1 MLYLCLAKPLRVAV
15 MRAILEERGKEFT
28 LTPEQTELLREWIV
42 DMTTETHTHTE
53 LPGDKYVVVKNRQLH
68 VNESNLRDLFQRV
81 RENEVTDSD
90 LPGISD
96 LFGRVKPFRD
106 ALVVH
111 WLNTEVTLDDMVD
124 FVAKVHD
131 PEVEERMRYLTG
143 MFDGELTTDPAVLES
158 GFTLLDKLLMVA
170 EDDRTISEVYAT
182 KAYMFW
188 VIGEDDVA
196 LDNAVK
202 STNVNPEQTLG
213 RLVAMALGLGKRFKD
228 LKA

>member
-1 MLYLCLAKPLRVAV
+1 
-15 MRAILEERGKEFT
+15 
-28 LTPEQTELLREWIV
+28 
-42 DMTTETHTHTE
+42 MTTQVDKKTHKE
-53 LPGDKYVVVKNRQLH
+53 QALPGDKYIVVSNHQLH
-68 VNESNLRDLFQRV
+68 VNESNLLALFHRV
-81 RENEVTDSD
+81 RENKVTDED
-90 LPGISD
+90 LPGISN

-106 ALVVH
+106 ALVVY

-131 PEVEERMRYLTG
+131 PEVEERMRRLTG
-143 MFDGELTTDPAVLES
+143 MVDGELTTDPAVLES
-158 GFTLLDKLLMVA
+158 GFTVLDKLLTVA

-202 STNVNPEQTLG
+202 STSVNPEQTLG

>member
-1 MLYLCLAKPLRVAV
+1 
-15 MRAILEERGKEFT
+15 
-28 LTPEQTELLREWIV
+28 
-42 DMTTETHTHTE
+42 MTTETHTHME

-68 VNESNLRDLFQRV
+68 VNERNLRDLFRRV

-90 LPGISD
+90 LPGIAD

-106 ALVVH
+106 ALVVY

-131 PEVEERMRYLTG
+131 PEAEERLRRLTG
-143 MFDGELTTDPAVLES
+143 MVDGELTTDPAVLES

-188 VIGEDDVA
+188 VIGEDDFA

-202 STNVNPEQTLG
+202 STSVNPEQTLG
-213 RLVAMALGLGKRFKD
+213 QLVAMALGLDIRFKD
-228 LKA
+228 RKA

>member
-1 MLYLCLAKPLRVAV
+1 
-15 MRAILEERGKEFT
+15 
-28 LTPEQTELLREWIV
+28 
-42 DMTTETHTHTE
+42 MTTQVDKKTHKE
-53 LPGDKYVVVKNRQLH
+53 QALPGDKYIVVSNRQMH
-68 VNESNLRDLFQRV
+68 VDEDNLRDLFQRV

-90 LPGISD
+90 LPGIAD

-106 ALVVH
+106 ALVVY

-131 PEVEERMRYLTG
+131 PKVEERMRRLTG
-143 MFDGELTTDPAVLES
+143 MVDGELTTDPAVLES
-158 GFTLLDKLLMVA
+158 GFTLLDKLLTVA

-202 STNVNPEQTLG
+202 STSVNPEQTLG
-213 RLVAMALGLGKRFKD
+213 RLVAMALGLGKPFKD

>member
-1 MLYLCLAKPLRVAV
+1 
-15 MRAILEERGKEFT
+15 
-28 LTPEQTELLREWIV
+28 
-42 DMTTETHTHTE
+42 MTTQVDKKTRQEQDP
-53 LPGDKYVVVKNRQLH
+53 PGDKYIVVSNHQLH
-68 VNESNLRDLFQRV
+68 VDEDNLRDLFQRV
-81 RENEVTDSD
+81 RKNKVIDGD

-106 ALVVH
+106 ALVVF

-124 FVAKVHD
+124 FVAKVLN
-131 PEVEERMRYLTG
+131 PKVEERMCWLTG
-143 MFDGELTTDPAVLES
+143 MVDGELTTDPAVLES
-158 GFTLLDKLLMVA
+158 GFALLDKLLKVA

-202 STNVNPEQTLG
+202 STSVNPEQTLG
-213 RLVAMALGLGKRFKD
+213 RLVAMALGLGIRFKD
-228 LKA
+228 RKA

>member
-1 MLYLCLAKPLRVAV
+1 MFYLCLVKPLRAV
-15 MRAILEERGKEFT
+15 LRCAILEARGNHSS
-28 LTPEQTELLREWIV
+28 QTEPPRERIV
-42 DMTTETHTHTE
+42 DMTTETHAHME
-53 LPGDKYVVVKNRQLH
+53 LPGDKYVVVSNHQLH
-68 VNESNLRDLFQRV
+68 VDEGNLRDLFQRV
-81 RENEVTDSD
+81 RGGKVTDSD
-90 LPGISD
+90 LPGIAD

-106 ALVVH
+106 ALVVY

-131 PEVEERMRYLTG
+131 PEVEERMRRLTG
-143 MFDGELTTDPAVLES
+143 MVDGELTTDPAVLES

-188 VIGEDDVA
+188 VIGEDDFA

-202 STNVNPEQTLG
+202 STSVNPEQTLG
-213 RLVAMALGLGKRFKD
+213 QLVAMALGLDIRFKD
-228 LKA
+228 RKA

>member
-1 MLYLCLAKPLRVAV
+1 
-15 MRAILEERGKEFT
+15 
-28 LTPEQTELLREWIV
+28 
-42 DMTTETHTHTE
+42 MTTQVDKKTHKE
-53 LPGDKYVVVKNRQLH
+53 QALPGDKYIVVSHHQLH

-81 RENEVTDSD
+81 RENKVTDKD
-90 LPGISD
+90 LPGIAD

-106 ALVVH
+106 ALVVY

-131 PEVEERMRYLTG
+131 LEVEERMRWLTG
-143 MFDGELTTDPAVLES
+143 MVDGELTTDPAVLES
-158 GFTLLDKLLMVA
+158 GFALLDKLLKVA
-170 EDDRTISEVYAT
+170 EYDRTISEVYAT

-202 STNVNPEQTLG
+202 STSVNPEQTLG
-213 RLVAMALGLGKRFKD
+213 RLVAMALGLGKPFKD

>member
-1 MLYLCLAKPLRVAV
+1 MVCGLCGCHLDAVFSNSHLKP
-15 MRAILEERGKEFT
+15 
-28 LTPEQTELLREWIV
+28 
-42 DMTTETHTHTE
+42 
-53 LPGDKYVVVKNRQLH
+53 
-68 VNESNLRDLFQRV
+68 S
-81 RENEVTDSD
+81 
-90 LPGISD
+90 PGIAD

-106 ALVVH
+106 ALVVY

-131 PEVEERMRYLTG
+131 PKVEERMRRLTG
-143 MFDGELTTDPAVLES
+143 MVDGELTTDPAVLES
-158 GFTLLDKLLMVA
+158 GFTLLDKLLTVA

-202 STNVNPEQTLG
+202 STSVNPEQTLG
-213 RLVAMALGLGKRFKD
+213 RLVAMALGLGIRFNG

>member
-1 MLYLCLAKPLRVAV
+1 
-15 MRAILEERGKEFT
+15 
-28 LTPEQTELLREWIV
+28 
-42 DMTTETHTHTE
+42 MTTQVDKKTHKE
-53 LPGDKYVVVKNRQLH
+53 QALPGDKYIVVSNRQMH
-68 VNESNLRDLFQRV
+68 VDEDNLRDLFQRV

-90 LPGISD
+90 LPGIAD

-106 ALVVH
+106 ALVVY

-131 PEVEERMRYLTG
+131 PKVEERMRRLTG
-143 MFDGELTTDPAVLES
+143 MVDGELTTDPAVLES
-158 GFTLLDKLLMVA
+158 GFTLLDKLLKVA

-188 VIGEDDVA
+188 VIGEDDIA

-202 STNVNPEQTLG
+202 STSVNPEQTLG
-213 RLVAMALGLGKRFKD
+213 RLVAMALGLGKPFKD

>member
-1 MLYLCLAKPLRVAV
+1 MTAQVDKKTH
-15 MRAILEERGKEFT
+15 KE
-28 LTPEQTELLREWIV
+28 QA
-42 DMTTETHTHTE
+42 
-53 LPGDKYVVVKNRQLH
+53 LPGDKYIVVSNRQMH
-68 VNESNLRDLFQRV
+68 VDEDNLRDLFQRV

-90 LPGISD
+90 LPGIAD

-106 ALVVH
+106 ALVVY
-111 WLNTEVTLDDMVD
+111 WLNTEVTLDDMVG

-131 PEVEERMRYLTG
+131 PKVEERMRRLTG
-143 MFDGELTTDPAVLES
+143 MVDGELTTDPAVLES
-158 GFTLLDKLLMVA
+158 GFTLLDKLLKVA

-202 STNVNPEQTLG
+202 STSVNPEQTLG
-213 RLVAMALGLGKRFKD
+213 RLVAMALGLGKPFKD

>member
-1 MLYLCLAKPLRVAV
+1 MTAQVDKKTH
-15 MRAILEERGKEFT
+15 KE
-28 LTPEQTELLREWIV
+28 QA
-42 DMTTETHTHTE
+42 
-53 LPGDKYVVVKNRQLH
+53 LPGDKYIVVSNRQMH
-68 VNESNLRDLFQRV
+68 VDEDNLRDLFQRV

-90 LPGISD
+90 LPDIAD

-106 ALVVH
+106 ALVVY

-131 PEVEERMRYLTG
+131 PKVEERMRRLTG
-143 MFDGELTTDPAVLES
+143 MVDGELTTDPAVLES
-158 GFTLLDKLLMVA
+158 GFTLLDKLLKVA

-202 STNVNPEQTLG
+202 STSVNPEQTLG
-213 RLVAMALGLGKRFKD
+213 RLVAMALGLGKPFKD

>member
-1 MLYLCLAKPLRVAV
+1 MTAQVDKKTH
-15 MRAILEERGKEFT
+15 KE
-28 LTPEQTELLREWIV
+28 QA
-42 DMTTETHTHTE
+42 
-53 LPGDKYVVVKNRQLH
+53 LPGDKYIVVSNRQMH
-68 VNESNLRDLFQRV
+68 VDEDNLRDLFQRV

-90 LPGISD
+90 LPDIAD

-106 ALVVH
+106 ALVVF

-131 PEVEERMRYLTG
+131 PKVEERMRRLTG
-143 MFDGELTTDPAVLES
+143 MVDGELTTDPAVLES
-158 GFTLLDKLLMVA
+158 GFTLLDKLLKVA

-202 STNVNPEQTLG
+202 STSVNPEQTLG
-213 RLVAMALGLGKRFKD
+213 RLVAMALGLGKPFKD

>member
-1 MLYLCLAKPLRVAV
+1 
-15 MRAILEERGKEFT
+15 
-28 LTPEQTELLREWIV
+28 
-42 DMTTETHTHTE
+42 MTTQVDKKTNKEQA
-53 LPGDKYVVVKNRQLH
+53 LPGDKYIVVSNHQLH
-68 VNESNLRDLFQRV
+68 VNESNLRGLFQRV

-106 ALVVH
+106 ALVVF

-131 PEVEERMRYLTG
+131 PKVEERMRRLTG
-143 MFDGELTTDPAVLES
+143 MVDGELTTDPAVLES

-188 VIGEDDVA
+188 VIGEDDFA

-202 STNVNPEQTLG
+202 SISVNPEQTLG
-213 RLVAMALGLGKRFKD
+213 QLVAMALGLDIRFKD
-228 LKA
+228 RKA

>member
-1 MLYLCLAKPLRVAV
+1 MTAQVDKKTH
-15 MRAILEERGKEFT
+15 KE
-28 LTPEQTELLREWIV
+28 QA
-42 DMTTETHTHTE
+42 
-53 LPGDKYVVVKNRQLH
+53 LPGDKYIVVSNRQMH
-68 VNESNLRDLFQRV
+68 VDEDNLRDLFQRV

-90 LPGISD
+90 LPGIAD

-106 ALVVH
+106 ALVVY

-131 PEVEERMRYLTG
+131 PKVEERMRRLTG
-143 MFDGELTTDPAVLES
+143 MVDGELTTDPAVLES
-158 GFTLLDKLLMVA
+158 GFTLLDKLLKVA

-188 VIGEDDVA
+188 VIGEDDIA

-202 STNVNPEQTLG
+202 STSVNPEQTLG
-213 RLVAMALGLGKRFKD
+213 RLVAMALGLGKPFKD

>member
-1 MLYLCLAKPLRVAV
+1 
-15 MRAILEERGKEFT
+15 
-28 LTPEQTELLREWIV
+28 
-42 DMTTETHTHTE
+42 MTTQVDKKTNKEQA
-53 LPGDKYVVVKNRQLH
+53 LPGDKYIVVSNHQLH
-68 VNESNLRDLFQRV
+68 VNESNLRGLFQRV

-106 ALVVH
+106 ALVVF

-131 PEVEERMRYLTG
+131 PEVEERMRRLTG
-143 MFDGELTTDPAVLES
+143 MVDGELTTDPAVLES
-158 GFTLLDKLLMVA
+158 GFTLLDKLLTVA

-188 VIGEDDVA
+188 VIGEDDFA

-202 STNVNPEQTLG
+202 STSVNPEQTLG
-213 RLVAMALGLGKRFKD
+213 RLVAMALGLDIRFID
-228 LKA
+228 RKA

>member
-1 MLYLCLAKPLRVAV
+1 MTAQVDKKTH
-15 MRAILEERGKEFT
+15 KE
-28 LTPEQTELLREWIV
+28 QA
-42 DMTTETHTHTE
+42 
-53 LPGDKYVVVKNRQLH
+53 LPGDKYIVVSNHQLH

-81 RENEVTDSD
+81 RENKVTDED

-96 LFGRVKPFRD
+96 LFWRVKPFRD
-106 ALVVH
+106 ALVVY

-131 PEVEERMRYLTG
+131 PEVEERMRRLTG
-143 MFDGELTTDPAVLES
+143 MVDGELTTDPAVLES
-158 GFTLLDKLLMVA
+158 GFALLDKLLKVA
-170 EDDRTISEVYAT
+170 EYDRAISEVYAT

-202 STNVNPEQTLG
+202 STSVNPEQTLG

>member
-1 MLYLCLAKPLRVAV
+1 MLHFCLVKPLRAV
-15 MRAILEERGKEFT
+15 LRCAILEERGNHSS
-28 LTPEQTELLREWIV
+28 QTEPLRERIV
-42 DMTTETHTHTE
+42 DMTTETHTHME
-53 LPGDKYVVVKNRQLH
+53 LPGDKYVVVKNHQLH
-68 VNESNLRDLFQRV
+68 VNESNLRGLFSKV
-81 RENEVTDSD
+81 RENEVTDGD
-90 LPGISD
+90 LPGIAD

-106 ALVVH
+106 ALVVF

-131 PEVEERMRYLTG
+131 PEVEERMRRLTG
-143 MFDGELTTDPAVLES
+143 MVDGELTTDPAVLES

-188 VIGEDDVA
+188 VIGEDDFA

-202 STNVNPEQTLG
+202 STSVNPEQTLG
-213 RLVAMALGLGKRFKD
+213 RLVAMALGLDIRFKD
-228 LKA
+228 RKA

>member
-1 MLYLCLAKPLRVAV
+1 MLHFCLVKPLRAV
-15 MRAILEERGKEFT
+15 LRCAILEERGNHSS
-28 LTPEQTELLREWIV
+28 QTEPLREWIV
-42 DMTTETHTHTE
+42 DMITETHTNTE
-53 LPGDKYVVVKNRQLH
+53 LPGDKYVVVKNHQLH
-68 VNESNLRDLFQRV
+68 VNESNLRGLFSKV
-81 RENEVTDSD
+81 RENEVTDGD
-90 LPGISD
+90 LPGIAD

-106 ALVVH
+106 ALVVF

-131 PEVEERMRYLTG
+131 PEVEERMRRLTG
-143 MFDGELTTDPAVLES
+143 MVDGELTTDPAVLES

-188 VIGEDDVA
+188 VIGEDDFA

-202 STNVNPEQTLG
+202 STSVNPEQTLG
-213 RLVAMALGLGKRFKD
+213 RLVAMALGLDIRFKD
-228 LKA
+228 RKA